1 MTWQFWL
8 AMALILVIAELF
20 SLTFYL
26 ILFALGAVMAAV
38 AQAVGLGLGF
48 QIAAFIV
55 ISLVLTVYLQPI
67 LKRTF
72 VIHQGRT
79 SNVDALVG
87 QKGYVTDAVADDR
100 GLVKV
105 GHEVWSA
112 RSEDGQM
119 IPPGTLVEVARV
131 EGVKLIVNRISEGG
145 E

>member
-1 MTWQFWL
+1 MTWQLWL
-8 AMALILVIAELF
+8 ALALILVIAELF

-26 ILFALGAVMAAV
+26 ILFALGAVVAAA

-48 QIAAFIV
+48 QLSAFAT

-79 SNVDALVG
+79 SNVEALVG
-87 QKGYVTDAVADDR
+87 QKGYVTEAVADDR
-100 GLVKV
+100 GLVKIDR
-105 GHEVWSA
+105 EVWSA
-112 RSEDGQM
+112 RSGDGQV
-119 IPPGTLVEVARV
+119 IPPGTPVEVARI
-131 EGVKLIVNRISEGG
+131 EGVKLIVNKISRGG